1 MLNIIKKV
9 FFKKSKSN
17 DKISDLDKICSY
29 IFHKNENIDFFKIHK
44 LLYFIQAYHL
54 VKYDKPA
61 FIKKIVCGYFG
72 AYVPSITKNKILNG
86 KDCYKNNNYLEL
98 DIKIKNIIDE
108 ILKVFSETEA
118 LVLAGMTMQFI
129 DFYNKKDVDICDV
142 GTVEINV
149 DEIKKIHSE
158 NLKNNG
164 YIF

>member
-1 MLNIIKKV
+1 M
-9 FFKKSKSN
+9 
-17 DKISDLDKICSY
+17 
-29 IFHKNENIDFFKIHK
+29 
-44 LLYFIQAYHL
+44 
-54 VKYDKPA
+54 
-61 FIKKIVCGYFG
+61 
-72 AYVPSITKNKILNG
+72 
-86 KDCYKNNNYLEL
+86 EL

-149 DEIKKIHSE
+149 DEIKKIHSK